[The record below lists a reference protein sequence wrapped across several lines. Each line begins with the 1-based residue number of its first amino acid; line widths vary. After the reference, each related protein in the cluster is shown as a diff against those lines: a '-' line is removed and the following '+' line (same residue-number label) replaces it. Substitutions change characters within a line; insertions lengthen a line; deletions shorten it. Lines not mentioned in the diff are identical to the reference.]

1 MLNAVIRRRDYL
13 MDEIREPVKVVSL
26 VGTIDPCIPSGDE
39 PRFDGSVAA
48 YTAIIFLIGVLAALV
63 ALAANLK

>member
-26 VGTIDPCIPSGDE
+26 VGTIDLGRGDE
-39 PRFDGSVAA
+39 PRFTGAVAA
-48 YTAIIFLIGVLAALV
+48 YAAIIFIMFVLAALV
-63 ALAANLK
+63 AILFNLK

>member
-26 VGTIDPCIPSGDE
+26 VGTIDLGRGDE
-39 PRFDGSVAA
+39 PRFTGAVAA
-48 YTAIIFLIGVLAALV
+48 YAAIVFIVFVLAALV
-63 ALAANLK
+63 AILFNLK

>member
-26 VGTIDPCIPSGDE
+26 VGTIDPCLARGDE

-48 YTAIIFLIGVLAALV
+48 YAAIIFIVGVLAALV
-63 ALAANLK
+63 AILFNLK